1 MGVLKYSLIPN
12 PVDEISVRTEFP
24 WIGDRPM
31 NIPSGW
37 FGLVYSTC
45 AEIESIVFP
54 QKVEDSIDYF
64 FATLRDEN
72 LFVYVNHHK
81 NLEAVKKN
89 AIASLLNEL
98 PSKSRRICHI
108 CGAAAF
114 IDHYSSSNHQLP
126 NCGSHIDD
134 DETADDDVDSE
145 NDNVLS
151 INDLLKG
158 KTSQVENRETQDTSD
173 DNNLIESNTSESN
186 VHSIKI
192 ATIKLYDETVIKKLI
207 QDANTKYRDSDTAN
221 KVKEHLKKL
230 VKAGEYRGLKPIA
243 SSSSTCFDE
252 LARDFPNFIEVIEM
266 IKGIH
271 ALSSMSEIPRIPA
284 ILLLGP
290 PGVGKTMFAE
300 AFAKMMDV
308 AFKVVRMENQQAGGG
323 LVGTADFWSNSK
335 TGAVFNILTE
345 NTSGNP
351 VIVIDEV
358 DKSSGDQRYNPIN
371 GLYSLLEPLSA
382 ESFADEAFPDLPIN
396 ASKITWILT
405 ANYKQWLPEPILS
418 RVRVFDIP
426 PPTNEQSLQVAKR
439 IYTTLRNGSAILTE
453 KFDETLDDSVANML
467 ATMSPRKMRIAL
479 EIAFGKAAIAG
490 RCYLSA
496 EDIDVQE
503 VEDKLK
509 MGFL

>member
-1 MGVLKYSLIPN
+1 MGVLNYSLIPN
-12 PVDEISVRTEFP
+12 PTDEISVRTSFP

-31 NIPSGW
+31 NIPTGW

-54 QKVEDSIDYF
+54 EKVEDSIDYF
-64 FATLRDEN
+64 FATVRDEN

-81 NLEAVKKN
+81 NVEAVKKN

-114 IDHYSSSNHQLP
+114 IDRYSSSNHQLP
-126 NCGSHIDD
+126 NCGSHIE
-134 DETADDDVDSE
+134 DETADDKVDSE
-145 NDNVLS
+145 KDNVLS

-158 KTSQVENRETQDTSD
+158 KNSQGENGDTQDQTD
-173 DNNLIESNTSESN
+173 DNNLVESNGSESN
-186 VHSIKI
+186 VHFIKT
-192 ATIKLYDETVIKKLI
+192 ATIKLYDENIVKKLI
-207 QDANTKYRDSDTAN
+207 KDANTKYRDTETGT

-230 VKAGEYRGLKPIA
+230 VKAGEYRALKPITP
-243 SSSSTCFDE
+243 SSTTCFDE
-252 LARDFPNFIEVIEM
+252 LASDFPNFIEVIEM
-266 IKGIH
+266 MRGIK

-284 ILLLGP
+284 TLLLGP

-358 DKSSGDQRYNPIN
+358 DKSGGDQRYNPIN

-405 ANYKQWLPEPILS
+405 ANYKQWIPEPILS

-426 PPTNEQSLQVAKR
+426 PPTHAQSVQVARR
-439 IYTTLRNGSAILTE
+439 IYTTLRDSSTILIE
-453 KFDETLDDSVANML
+453 KFDDTLDDSVANLL

-479 EIAFGKAAIAG
+479 EIAFGKAAIAA

-503 VEDKLK
+503 VEEKMQ